1 MARPP
6 RRRRAAEA
14 AANEDEGGEEHDG
27 AGGDPAA
34 PRPSPPM
41 DGVSEA
47 LGLLEEMLALAS
59 RPRGDRL
66 DLIGGCFD
74 RDNATAARLAAA
86 AVRLP
91 RTRCPTRE
99 PAAHRVRDDR
109 GLCRP
114 PRPAHRRRRRRDRR
128 RRRRDG
134 LARSRSRLSEALKLF
149 VSGCAAE
156 EGGDGAAAAAGRRC
170 GPTPAR
176 ATHLAALVSSG
187 ETASAERVLSA
198 MERGAAEPPNA
209 YSLCIMMRA
218 RGGRRALAPAQAMW
232 QRLCERQ
239 WVDTVAL
246 NTWLQVC
253 MACGEQRRA
262 MQAFQLAKSDM
273 PSGSV
278 RPDRVTFGTLI
289 NGLCT
294 PSSSRSAA
302 RRALQLWAEMRDN
315 DIAPDDGMVAASCA
329 RASATSRWRSP
340 AAAARA
346 PRTRWS
352 EKRLRAHDAWLVEAL
367 PSLTEVMQE
376 PSKWR
381 ALGVRPSTGIA
392 SEQAQLSLVLPRRAR
407 DASARGAANGG
418 RAGVQGEEGAA
429 EDDDEDGIADDD
441 DGMGPAAASIS
452 QEIWE
457 RKGWNEIDGGW
468 RGFF

>member
-1 MARPP
+1 MI
-6 RRRRAAEA
+6 
-14 AANEDEGGEEHDG
+14 
-27 AGGDPAA
+27 
-34 PRPSPPM
+34 
-41 DGVSEA
+41 V
-47 LGLLEEMLALAS
+47 
-59 RPRGDRL
+59 
-66 DLIGGCFD
+66 
-74 RDNATAARLAAA
+74 
-86 AVRLP
+86 
-91 RTRCPTRE
+91 
-99 PAAHRVRDDR
+99 

-114 PRPAHRRRRRRDRR
+114 AATGVTGGGGDTRGGGGGGGATS
-128 RRRRDG
+128 

-156 EGGDGAAAAAGRRC
+156 EGGDGAAAGGRPPLRTDTRTC
-170 GPTPAR
+170 NAL
-176 ATHLAALVSSG
+176 LAALVSSG

-218 RGGRRALAPAQAMW
+218 HGGRRALAPAQAMW

-315 DIAPDDGMVAASCA
+315 GIAPDDGIVAALM
-329 RASATSRWRSP
+329 RACQRHLEVEVALRLRRELLGLGWG
-340 AAAARA
+340 
-346 PRTRWS
+346 
-352 EKRLRAHDAWLVEAL
+352 EKRLQAHDAWLVEAL

-407 DASARGAANGG
+407 DAPARGAANGG
-418 RAGVQGEEGAA
+418 RAGVQGERGRRRRTRT
-429 EDDDEDGIADDD
+429 
-441 DGMGPAAASIS
+441 ASPTTTMAWGRRPRAS
-452 QEIWE
+452 ARRSGSE
-457 RKGWNEIDGGW
+457 RWNEIDGGW